1 MMTLRMYNI
10 LALLMIAF
18 LLYVIFRVH
27 NSQVSRFTKLLTQTI
42 AGILLIAAILMIL
55 FLDAIAVGII
65 GLVPS

>member
-1 MMTLRMYNI
+1 MTLRMYNI
-10 LALLMIAF
+10 FALLIIAF

-27 NSQVSRFTKLLTQTI
+27 NSQVNRRTKLLTQTI
-42 AGILLIAAILMIL
+42 AGILLIAVILMIL

>member
-10 LALLMIAF
+10 FALLIIAF

-27 NSQVSRFTKLLTQTI
+27 NSQVNRRTKLLTQTI
-42 AGILLIAAILMIL
+42 AGILLIAVILMIL